1 MARMESTYSTASST
15 RYGVSSAFAAA
26 QSPLETHFWMMAMTF
41 WMNSEGIDETIEA
54 KRMHAT
60 ASGASTG

>member
-1 MARMESTYSTASST
+1 MARIESTYSAASST
-15 RYGVSSAFAAA
+15 RYGVSSAFAAV
-26 QSPLETHFWMMAMTF
+26 QSPLPTHFSMVAMTF

-54 KRMHAT
+54 KRMHTT